1 MKGIDME
8 NIYINLKLS
17 SEKIKEKI
25 ISKNKKFF
33 KSESKNK
40 KDQIKFLKT
49 MSIFPSLN
57 INYPF
62 QKFSTYINQFYI
74 ECPLISSKEEN
85 FEIFSNINNKK
96 IEITNKIYDTNQR
109 INYYKLNNKIKIRF
123 ELEGDSK
130 FWLFLHC
137 EENFNEK
144 TAIII
149 ISKENYD
156 RNFISFGIFLNK
168 NEYGNNMMNSLDNIN
183 INNINNINNNNYEF
197 IELKKQE
204 LFEENTVKE
213 LKEKNKIN
221 NEINNNN
228 DDNNEI
234 IDDDNYQTKSL
245 YDLDIIDDGIKIL
258 CSVKLNEGG
267 GENNSIGDFFYP
279 VLENIYGENTGTENE
294 FDDVIKLN
302 MNEKDKKNKDN
313 NSINNSGYKIKIA
326 GSGDKCSLISFVNE
340 LNLKNQ
346 KYEFYNKQADC
357 QCCFIF

>member
-8 NIYINLKLS
+8 KIYINLKSS

-33 KSESKNK
+33 KTESKNK
-40 KDQIKFLKT
+40 KDQIKYLKT
-49 MSIFPSLN
+49 TSIFPSLN
-57 INYPF
+57 INYSF
-62 QKFSTYINQFYI
+62 QKFSTYNNQFYT

-85 FEIFSNINNKK
+85 FEIFSNINEK
-96 IEITNKIYDTNQR
+96 IEITNKIYDINQR
-109 INYYKLNNKIKIRF
+109 INYYKLNNKIKIQF

-156 RNFISFGIFLNK
+156 RSYISFGIFLNK
-168 NEYGNNMMNSLDNIN
+168 NENNNNITNSIDNID
-183 INNINNINNNNYEF
+183 INNINKNYVF

-204 LFEENTVKE
+204 LVEENTAKE
-213 LKEKNKIN
+213 IKEKNKIK
-221 NEINNNN
+221 NEIN
-228 DDNNEI
+228 NNEI
-234 IDDDNYQTKSL
+234 IDDDIYLTKFL
-245 YDLDIIDDGIKIL
+245 YDLDIIDDGIQIL
-258 CSVKLNEGG
+258 CSVKLNRGG
-267 GENNSIGDFFYP
+267 GDNDTVGDFFYP
-279 VLENIYGENTGTENE
+279 VFENIYSENNGTENE
-294 FDDVIKLN
+294 FDDIIKLN

-313 NSINNSGYKIKIA
+313 NSINNLGYKIKIA
-326 GSGDKCSLISFVNE
+326 GSGDKCSLISFFNE

>member
-8 NIYINLKLS
+8 RIYINLKSS

-25 ISKNKKFF
+25 ISKNKKLF
-33 KSESKNK
+33 KTKSKNK
-40 KDQIKFLKT
+40 NDQIKYLKT
-49 MSIFPSLN
+49 TSIFPSLN
-57 INYPF
+57 INYSF
-62 QKFSTYINQFYI
+62 QKFSTYNNQFYT

-85 FEIFSNINNKK
+85 FEIFSNINEK
-96 IEITNKIYDTNQR
+96 IEITNKIYDINQR
-109 INYYKLNNKIKIRF
+109 INYYKLNNKIKIQF

-156 RNFISFGIFLNK
+156 RSYISFGIFLDK
-168 NEYGNNMMNSLDNIN
+168 NENNNNIINSIDNID
-183 INNINNINNNNYEF
+183 INNINKNYVF

-204 LFEENTVKE
+204 LVEENTAKE
-213 LKEKNKIN
+213 IKEKNKIN
-221 NEINNNN
+221 NEINNN
-228 DDNNEI
+228 EI
-234 IDDDNYQTKSL
+234 IDDDIYQTKFL
-245 YDLDIIDDGIKIL
+245 YDLDIIDDGIQIL
-258 CSVKLNEGG
+258 CSVKLNRGG
-267 GENNSIGDFFYP
+267 GDNDTVGDFFYP
-279 VLENIYGENTGTENE
+279 VFENIYSENNGTENE
-294 FDDVIKLN
+294 FDDIIKLN

-313 NSINNSGYKIKIA
+313 NSINNLGYKIKIA
-326 GSGDKCSLISFVNE
+326 GSGDKCSLISFFNE